1 MNKRTA
7 PAIIILFLIIAFSNT
22 LLAASQS
29 QITLVQGQSQ
39 IRQVRDLVRVAVGDE
54 SIVDVL
60 VLDTSQVLLNPLQPG
75 ITTLHLWEKYGE
87 SVYQVRVF
95 SDDGTLAS
103 ELVQTINI
111 SGLSAWFID
120 QHLVLEGQV
129 ANEAAKERAEKLASA
144 YSDSIINLVYYSP
157 ETFDQQLAWEITKLI
172 GQDIKVTVVYDT
184 VILEGEVSTETE
196 RNRAYQLATAFGHP
210 VIDLL
215 QLPVSKTQ
223 DELKEA
229 GENPVELDL
238 ISEISA
244 ALGDEFVVSRYGD
257 TVFIEGRTENQ
268 DRHRRAIAIAQAFG
282 VPVVDLVKLV
292 EPKSPQISNEADLVD
307 HQVNQDISRE
317 QELLSKR
324 LADLQDLINNPQIHV
339 RIIYETFIL
348 EGEVISTWEKD
359 RARTLAEV
367 FALPVVDL
375 VTVAQVTESAIFEK
389 ATPSMRE
396 IALVPGDDTQDL
408 IVNLAQALQE
418 PNVRLSIYR
427 DTLILE
433 GTVASQAAQHR
444 VESLAELFYEP
455 TMSFIQI
462 AQPQNNDLTEQI
474 SRQLQSSDIQVT
486 LVGETIVL
494 EGTVLDQAEHKR
506 VLQITSLY
514 GPVIDLVEVRQ
525 PVQIML
531 QVHIAELSK
540 TGSEKLGLEWGS
552 LLDDG
557 TFLPNIIRLEEIG
570 HIGNWSMNRSFHLAA
585 QIEALAVEGE
595 AKLLAGPSLL
605 TLSGEPASFLVGG
618 EIPIA
623 IQVGEE
629 QIVEWREYGV
639 KLEINPVV
647 IGDQVHVTIN
657 PEVSS
662 LDWNNATT
670 LNGTLL
676 PGLNTRRTS
685 TTVSVTHGSTVVI
698 GGLIQHHESEQIRKV
713 PILGDLPIL
722 GALFRSRDYQKQ
734 ETELVIFVT
743 PWIISGDEGD
753 HNAG

>member
-184 VILEGEVSTETE
+184 VILEGEVSTEAQ

-215 QLPVSKTQ
+215 QLPVPKAQ

-229 GENPVELDL
+229 GENLVELDL

-244 ALGDEFVVSRYGD
+244 ALGDEFGVSRYGD
-257 TVFIEGRTENQ
+257 TIFIEGRTENQ

-292 EPKSPQISNEADLVD
+292 EPKYPQISNEADLVD

-339 RIIYETFIL
+339 SMIYETFIL
-348 EGEVISTWEKD
+348 EGEVISSWEKE
-359 RARTLAEV
+359 RARTLAEI

-375 VTVAQVTESAIFEK
+375 ITVAAITEPAGLEMAK
-389 ATPSMRE
+389 PSMQETE
-396 IALVPGDDTQDL
+396 IVPGNDTQDL
-408 IVNLAQALQE
+408 IVNLTQALQE
-418 PNVRLSIYR
+418 PNVRLSIHR

-433 GTVASQAAQHR
+433 GTVASQADQHR

-462 AQPQNNDLTEQI
+462 AQLQKDDLTEQI

-514 GPVIDLVEVRQ
+514 GPVVDLVKVRQ

-552 LLDDG
+552 LDNG
-557 TFLPNIIRLEEIG
+557 TFLPNIMRLEEIN
-570 HIGNWSMNRSFHLAA
+570 HIGNWAMNRSFHLAA
-585 QIEALAVEGE
+585 QIEALSVEGE
-595 AKLLAGPSLL
+595 AKLLAAPSLL

-639 KLEINPVV
+639 QLEINPVV

-670 LNGTLL
+670 LNGTSL
-676 PGLNTRRTS
+676 PGLNMRRTS

-698 GGLIQHHESEQIRKV
+698 GGLIQHHESEQIRKI

-722 GALFRSRDYQKQ
+722 GALFRSHDYQKQ

-753 HNAG
+753 H